1 MVIQFADDGH
11 DSCFRPI
18 QGRRRLSGVQSGD
31 DWPVLR
37 TSHANLLV
45 CGPRD
50 ATHAFILAVTPD
62 LRVPVRDCSAV
73 DALPSSPAEGTLI
86 LRDVDALDSERQL
99 RLLRRLDDPRNGR
112 TQVVSTAA
120 APLYAAVQAGT
131 FSDWLYYRLNVVYV
145 EVIAN

>member
-1 MVIQFADDGH
+1 MILVSDRSRVSAG
-11 DSCFRPI
+11 FR
-18 QGRRRLSGVQSGD
+18 VQSGD

-37 TSHANLLV
+37 TSHANMLV

-62 LRVPVRDCSAV
+62 LRVPVRDCSTV

-86 LRDVDALDSERQL
+86 LRDVDALDSEQQL
-99 RLLRRLDDPRNGR
+99 RLLVGSTIRGTAGRRSFRPPPNRYTPPFR
-112 TQVVSTAA
+112 
-120 APLYAAVQAGT
+120 AGT
-131 FSDWLYYRLNVVYV
+131 FSDWLYYRLNVVHV

>member
-1 MVIQFADDGH
+1 MVIYLPPDMILVSDRSRVSAG
-11 DSCFRPI
+11 FR
-18 QGRRRLSGVQSGD
+18 VQSGD

-37 TSHANLLV
+37 TSHANMLV

-86 LRDVDALDSERQL
+86 LRDVDALDGEQQL
-99 RLLRRLDDPRNGR
+99 RLLRWLDDPRNGR
-112 TQVVSTAA
+112 TQVISTTAEL
-120 APLYAAVQAGT
+120 LYAAVQTGT
-131 FSDWLYYRLNVVYV
+131 FSDWLYYRLNVVHV
-145 EVIAN
+145 RVSGN